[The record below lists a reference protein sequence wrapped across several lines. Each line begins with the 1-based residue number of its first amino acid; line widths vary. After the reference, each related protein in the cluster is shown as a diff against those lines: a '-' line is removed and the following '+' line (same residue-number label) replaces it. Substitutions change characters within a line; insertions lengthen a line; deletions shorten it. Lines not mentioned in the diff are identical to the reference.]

1 VTFNGEGDVANRH
14 SGNGLCKQTG
24 VKIGGSITLGYFS
37 GTANADKTAFS
48 LGRLFLATKNAPRCA
63 ERLERKGMD
72 ATNGGGESQPK
83 RALGRR

>member
-14 SGNGLCKQTG
+14 SGNGLCEQT
-24 VKIGGSITLGYFS
+24 GGSITLGYFS
-37 GTANADKTAFS
+37 GTANADITAFS
-48 LGRLFLATKNAPRCA
+48 LGRLFLATKNAPQCA

-83 RALGRR
+83 RALGRL